1 MSQDNVITRS
11 FLTGLAAVVGL
22 VGFAGLAAAHDPI
35 SSEHSKRL
43 FVPNRASADVA
54 VIDTESDKLLTRIA
68 VGKVPHQV
76 AVSAPLGKIVASN
89 TADNSITLVDLASGD
104 SQSIT
109 LAAEPE
115 HMELNAAGDLLAVGN
130 IAAGSVSFVALDKV
144 SEVARVEGLIQPH
157 NLTFSPDGANLY
169 VSNLGADH
177 VTVIDTQSFA
187 IVKEIPVAEPTLLA
201 STRTDSQAEY
211 QGIINVTA
219 SIDGRLGFAAHGE
232 SNQMAVID
240 LAAGERL
247 ASISLG
253 ELPWRA
259 YATADG
265 RHMLVPN
272 NGDKTVSVI
281 DTASLAVV
289 ATLPGAED
297 MTGINGNDSGDTAYV
312 ISRGESKLV
321 VLDLVAMTKKG
332 EIALPGVPETGVV
345 APGQDKLYVALSSS
359 DQVAVIDLLKGDL
372 AGIIDNVGDEPWGAS
387 MAGARNYCH

>member
-1 MSQDNVITRS
+1 MSQDRLRTRT
-11 FLTGLAAVVGL
+11 FA
-22 VGFAGLAAAHDPI
+22 AGLAAAVTLAGFASLAPAHDEF
-35 SSEHSKRL
+35 SSLL
-43 FVPNRASADVA
+43 FIPNRASADIA
-54 VIDTESDKLLTRIA
+54 VIDTKSDKLLKRIA

-76 AVSAPLGKIVASN
+76 AVSAPFGKIIASN
-89 TADNSITLVDLASGD
+89 TADNTVTLVDMASGD
-104 SQSIT
+104 TQSLT

-115 HMELNAAGDLLAVGN
+115 HMELSAAGDLLAVGN
-130 IAAGSVSFVALDKV
+130 IGAGSVSFIAIGAG
-144 SEVARVEGLIQPH
+144 SEVARVDGLFEPH
-157 NLTFSPDGANLY
+157 NLTFSADGKSLY

-177 VTVIDTQSFA
+177 VTVIDTDSFT
-187 IVKEIPVAEPTLLA
+187 ITKEIPVAEPTLLA
-201 STRTDSQAEY
+201 STTDDSLAEY

-219 SIDGRLGFAAHGE
+219 TIDGRLGFAAHGE

-240 LAAGERL
+240 LDAGERIT
-247 ASISLG
+247 SIALG

-272 NGDKTVSVI
+272 NGDKTISVI
-281 DTASLAVV
+281 DTGSLEVV

-297 MTGINGNDSGDTAYV
+297 MTGVNANDAGNTAYV

-321 VLDLVAMTKKG
+321 VLDLVTMTKRG

-345 APGQDKLYVALSSS
+345 APGQAKLYVALSSS
-359 DQVAVIDLLKGDL
+359 DQVAVIDLAKGEL
-372 AGIIDNVGDEPWGAS
+372 VGTIDNVGDEPWGAS

>member
-1 MSQDNVITRS
+1 MSQDRLRTRT
-11 FLTGLAAVVGL
+11 FA
-22 VGFAGLAAAHDPI
+22 AGLAAAVTLAGFASLAPAHDEF
-35 SSEHSKRL
+35 SSLL
-43 FVPNRASADVA
+43 FVPNRASADIA
-54 VIDTESDKLLTRIA
+54 VIDTKSDKLLKRIA

-76 AVSAPLGKIVASN
+76 AVSAPFGKIIASN
-89 TADNSITLVDLASGD
+89 TADNTVTLVDMASGD
-104 SQSIT
+104 TQSLT

-115 HMELNAAGDLLAVGN
+115 HMELSAAGDLLAVGN
-130 IAAGSVSFVALDKV
+130 IGAGSVSFIAIGAG
-144 SEVARVEGLIQPH
+144 SEVARVDGLFEPH
-157 NLTFSPDGANLY
+157 NLTFSADGKSLY

-177 VTVIDTQSFA
+177 VTVIDTDSFT
-187 IVKEIPVAEPTLLA
+187 ITKEIPVAEPTLLA
-201 STRTDSQAEY
+201 STTDDSLAEY

-219 SIDGRLGFAAHGE
+219 TIDGRLGFAAHGE

-240 LAAGERL
+240 LDAGERIT
-247 ASISLG
+247 SIALG

-272 NGDKTVSVI
+272 NGDKTISVI
-281 DTASLAVV
+281 DTGSLEVV

-297 MTGINGNDSGDTAYV
+297 MTGVNANDAGNTAYV

-321 VLDLVAMTKKG
+321 VLDLVTMTKRG

-345 APGQDKLYVALSSS
+345 APGQAKLYVALFSS
-359 DQVAVIDLLKGDL
+359 DQVAVIDLAKGEL
-372 AGIIDNVGDEPWGAS
+372 VGTIDNVGDEPWGAS

>member
-1 MSQDNVITRS
+1 MSQDRLRTRT
-11 FLTGLAAVVGL
+11 FA
-22 VGFAGLAAAHDPI
+22 AGLAAAVTLAGFASLAPAHDEF
-35 SSEHSKRL
+35 SSLL
-43 FVPNRASADVA
+43 FVPNRASADIA
-54 VIDTESDKLLTRIA
+54 VIDTKSDKLLKRIA

-76 AVSAPLGKIVASN
+76 AVSAPFGKIIASN
-89 TADNSITLVDLASGD
+89 TADNTVTLVDMASGD
-104 SQSIT
+104 TQSLT

-115 HMELNAAGDLLAVGN
+115 HMELSAAGDLLAVGN
-130 IAAGSVSFVALDKV
+130 IGAGSVSFIAIGAG
-144 SEVARVEGLIQPH
+144 SEVARVDGLFEPH
-157 NLTFSPDGANLY
+157 NLTFSADGKSLY

-177 VTVIDTQSFA
+177 VTVIDTDSFT
-187 IVKEIPVAEPTLLA
+187 ITKEIPVAEPTLLA
-201 STRTDSQAEY
+201 STTDDSLAEY

-219 SIDGRLGFAAHGE
+219 TIDGRLGFAAHGE

-240 LAAGERL
+240 LDAGERIT
-247 ASISLG
+247 SIALG

-272 NGDKTVSVI
+272 NGDKTISVI
-281 DTASLAVV
+281 DTGSLEVV

-297 MTGINGNDSGDTAYV
+297 MTGVNANDAGNTAYV

-321 VLDLVAMTKKG
+321 VLDLVTMTKRG

-345 APGQDKLYVALSSS
+345 APGQAKLYVALSSS
-359 DQVAVIDLLKGDL
+359 DQVAVIDLAKGEL
-372 AGIIDNVGDEPWGAS
+372 VGTIDNVGDEPWGAS